1 MMKKFPQNFKEFMI
15 INYSKLVANIK
26 LSVSYFIFLLV
37 WSLHLVLIDCL
48 VETGAG
54 SVGRSDLGSRIR
66 YHPSDWG
73 S

>member
-1 MMKKFPQNFKEFMI
+1 MGKW
-15 INYSKLVANIK
+15 LVTNIK

-37 WSLHLVLIDCL
+37 WSLHLVLTDCL